1 MNKWILGVSV
11 ILFLLTSCSK
21 DNDEGTPQSDDI
33 MNGGAEL
40 KFSSDVL
47 SSIVVDVDPTRSST
61 RAPLSSFEN
70 NSQIGIYGIPG
81 VDGGKNHV
89 ICVIVNLNPI
99 FKNICLMVDIPMFLG
114 MTNYNR
120 NFRLHIHHEQILLYI
135 CMGIILIRTRRNI
148 VKLPELLSGLFH
160 GN

>member
-1 MNKWILGVSV
+1 MEGLNWNSAPMFFRLSWLTLILLGVRLV
-11 ILFLLTSCSK
+11 RHWALLRTTLK
-21 DNDEGTPQSDDI
+21 LEFMEYRELMEGR
-33 MNGGAEL
+33 M
-40 KFSSDVL
+40 
-47 SSIVVDVDPTRSST
+47 
-61 RAPLSSFEN
+61 
-70 NSQIGIYGIPG
+70 
-81 VDGGKNHV
+81 NHV

>member
-81 VDGGKNHV
+81 VDGGKNES
-89 ICVIVNLNPI
+89 CNL
-99 FKNICLMVDIPMFLG
+99 PMFLG

>member
-81 VDGGKNHV
+81 VDGPALTAGWSAPAGAIQVPPGRCAEKSSTHSGK
-89 ICVIVNLNPI
+89 
-99 FKNICLMVDIPMFLG
+99 KG
-114 MTNYNR
+114 KKER
-120 NFRLHIHHEQILLYI
+120 
-135 CMGIILIRTRRNI
+135 
-148 VKLPELLSGLFH
+148 
-160 GN
+160 